1 MTADVFDTRA
11 VRERVLGTW
20 RSDPA
25 RFREDANTEDDHA
38 HGYYR
43 DRVVVELAQNAA
55 DAAARAGVAGRVLFR
70 LTDDALRV
78 ANTGAPL
85 TAAGV
90 ASMAAMR
97 ASTSRDDQGTTASV
111 GRFGVGFAAVR
122 AVADRVVVA
131 SRDGAVEFAV
141 DRARQAV
148 DAVAEPALDQ
158 EVRRREGGLP
168 ALRLPFATEGRP
180 ESGYDTTVT
189 LWLRDPAAV
198 AAVRAQLEQVCDP
211 LLLALPALTEI
222 VIEDETAD
230 RRRRIAD
237 VDRRWHRL
245 TMTGELSP
253 EVVADRP
260 VEERGRRAWRI
271 TWAMPRAGE
280 DVRWSSVVHAPT
292 PTDDPLDLPAL
303 LIGTLPLD
311 PTRRHVASGAATDA
325 LLDLAADVYAR
336 LASQVAEQGVDGLE
350 LAPVGMPGGEVDRD
364 LRGRLIDRLA
374 HAPLLPPVD
383 GAELLP
389 PIRALGLSDGPALA
403 AALSGWFPGLV
414 EVAPARLAAA
424 RLLGVDLRRAAEL
437 IEELPT
443 TGQEPAQWRRLYA
456 ALGELVDDPH
466 GRERLSMLPVPL
478 SDGRVVRGA
487 RGLLLPEPGWDMA
500 SLAPLGLRLV
510 HPEAAHPVLER
521 LGATHADP
529 RELID
534 GPAVRAAVLDSVN
547 DDEAADE
554 VSTAVLT
561 LVRAAGLDGRDG
573 RPVSVDRAVL
583 GLLTL
588 RDAEGEPAPA
598 NGLVLPGSAAARVL
612 DSRVLGQVSPEEV
625 DRWGEAVL
633 TAVGVRAGLMV
644 LRADDRITGD
654 GPEDEA
660 DGLLAEQL
668 DGWDEYR
675 EVLAEVFGPG
685 VGLEPVSAVADL
697 DAVHPDNWPE
707 VLAAIARPG
716 AARDALLDPVRSQD
730 GPGSA
735 PSYTAWWLRQRAGLD
750 LDSPFA
756 GPGADP
762 VLRQLLPPAPE
773 VLSGLD
779 PTVIR
784 ALGGVESAADIH
796 ADDWEAILRAVA
808 RVGERLPVP
817 WAAAVWTALES
828 ATDASMELLPAL
840 VSRDRVVL
848 VHAEDV
854 AVAPTPMWHQRTDVA
869 AVLPSHG
876 DPERLATVLDLPL
889 CTELADGAVDDP
901 ESGELSTTPEPVRG
915 LLVTAPD
922 TWLEHEDLRVDG
934 VPVDWWVEGD
944 GPEATVHA
952 VHLAGLARGLAQAA
966 GRWSARHEVEALLI
980 DPTRA
985 AEFAVERVG
994 DA

>member
-25 RFREDANTEDDHA
+25 RFREDANTEEDHA

-55 DAAARAGVAGRVLFR
+55 DAAARAAVSGRVLFR
-70 LTDDALRV
+70 LTDDALVV

-97 ASTSRDDQGTTASV
+97 ASTSRDDRGTTASV

-122 AVADRVVVA
+122 SVADRVVVA

-148 DAVAEPALDQ
+148 DAAAVPALDQ

-168 ALRLPFATEGRP
+168 ALRLPFPTEGRP

-198 AAVRAQLEQVCDP
+198 ASVRAQLEQMSDP
-211 LLLALPALTEI
+211 LLLALPAVTEI
-222 VIEDETAD
+222 VIEDETTD
-230 RRRRIAD
+230 HRRRIAD
-237 VDRRWHRL
+237 ADRRWHRL

-253 EVVADRP
+253 EVMADRP
-260 VEERGRRAWRI
+260 VEERGRRGWRI
-271 TWAMPRAGE
+271 TWAMPRAGA
-280 DVRWSSVVHAPT
+280 DVRWTGVVHAPT

-303 LIGTLPLD
+303 LIGTFPLD
-311 PTRRHVASGAATDA
+311 PTRRHVAGGTATEA

-336 LASQVAEQGVDGLE
+336 LATQVAEQGVDALE
-350 LAPVGMPGGEVDRD
+350 LAPVGLPAGEVDRD
-364 LRGRLIDRLA
+364 LRERLVDRLA

-383 GAELLP
+383 GAALLP
-389 PIRALGLSDGPALA
+389 PVRALGLFDGPALA
-403 AALSGWFPGLV
+403 AALGGWFPGLA
-414 EVAPARLAAA
+414 EIAPTRLAAA
-424 RLLGVDLRRAAEL
+424 RLLGVDLRRATDL

-443 TGQEPAQWRRLYA
+443 TGQDAAQWRRLFD
-456 ALGELVDDPH
+456 ALGDLVDDPRA
-466 GRERLSMLPVPL
+466 REDLSVLPVPL

-487 RGLLLPEPGWDMA
+487 RGLLLPEPGWDIA
-500 SLAPLGLRLV
+500 ALAPLGLRLV
-510 HPEAAHPVLER
+510 HPEAVHPVLAR
-521 LGATHADP
+521 LGAAPVDP
-529 RELID
+529 QELIEH
-534 GPAVRAAVLDSVN
+534 PAVRAAVLDSVH

-573 RPVSVDRAVL
+573 TPVSVDRAVL

-588 RDAEGEPAPA
+588 RDVDGEPAPA
-598 NGLVLPGSAAARVL
+598 NGLVLPGSRAARVL
-612 DSRVLGQVSPEEV
+612 DPRVLAQVSPAEV
-625 DRWGEAVL
+625 ERWGEAAL
-633 TAVGVRAGLMV
+633 TAVGVRAGLVV
-644 LRADDRITGD
+644 LRAEDRLTGD

-660 DGLLAEQL
+660 DALLAEQL

-675 EVLAEVFGPG
+675 EMLAEVFGTG
-685 VGLEPVSAVADL
+685 VGLEPVLAVADL
-697 DAVHPDNWPE
+697 DAVYPDTWPA

-716 AARDALLDPVRSQD
+716 APRDALLDPVRSED
-730 GPGSA
+730 VPGTA
-735 PSYTAWWLRQRAGLD
+735 PSYTAWWLRERAGLG
-750 LDSPFA
+750 LDRPFA
-756 GPGADP
+756 ALDADP
-762 VLRQLLPPAPE
+762 VLRDVLPPAPE

-779 PTVIR
+779 PTVAR

-796 ADDWEAILRAVA
+796 ADDWGAILRSVA
-808 RVGERLPVP
+808 RVGEQLPVP
-817 WAAAVWTALES
+817 WATAVWAALDS
-828 ATDASMELLPAL
+828 ATDTSMELVPAL
-840 VSRDRVVL
+840 VSPDRVVL
-848 VHAEDV
+848 VHAEDA
-854 AVAPTPMWHQRTDVA
+854 AVAPSPMWHQRTDVA
-869 AVLPSHG
+869 AVLPCRG
-876 DPERLATVLDLPL
+876 DPDQLAAALDLPL

-901 ESGELSTTPEPVRG
+901 ESGELSTTPEPVRT
-915 LLVTAPD
+915 LLVAAPD

-934 VPVDWWVEGD
+934 VPVDWWVEGS

-952 VHLAGLARGLAQAA
+952 THLAGLARGLAQAA

-980 DPTRA
+980 DPSRA
-985 AEFAVERVG
+985 AEFAVERAG